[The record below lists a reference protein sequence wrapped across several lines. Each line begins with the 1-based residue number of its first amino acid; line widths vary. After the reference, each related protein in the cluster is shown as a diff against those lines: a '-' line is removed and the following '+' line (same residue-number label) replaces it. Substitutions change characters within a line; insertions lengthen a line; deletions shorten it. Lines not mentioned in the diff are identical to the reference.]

1 MTRIASTDGTLLNV
15 EVGGPEDAPAVL
27 LAHSVGC
34 DLTLWEHQAAAL
46 QDRYRVIRYDA
57 RGHGGSDAPV
67 GDYRIE
73 QLADDAIAVLDALG
87 VAKAHL
93 CGLSLGGTLGMW
105 LALHR
110 PERLAS
116 LVLADTAARL
126 GTAEGWQARIDATMA
141 GGTASIAD
149 MSMTRFFSD
158 AFRAAAPTV
167 VETFRQ
173 GLIATADQG
182 FAGCCAVLRDC
193 DFTASLGAIATPTLV
208 ICGKQDAPTPPSD
221 SEILAGAIPGARLM
235 LLDAGHISAVEA
247 PDAFTAAITA
257 HFQRHPA

>member
-1 MTRIASTDGTLLNV
+1 MTRIASPDGTFINM
-15 EVGGPEDAPAVL
+15 EIDGPDDAPAVL
-27 LAHSVGC
+27 FAHSVGC
-34 DLTLWEHQAAAL
+34 SLALWDAQASAL
-46 QDRYRVIRYDA
+46 RDHYRVIRYDA
-57 RGHGGSDAPV
+57 RGHGGSDAPD
-67 GDYRIE
+67 GPYAIE
-73 QLADDAIAVLDALG
+73 QLAADALAVLDAAG
-87 VAKAHL
+87 VERAHL

-105 LALHR
+105 LALNR

-126 GTAEGWQARIDATMA
+126 GTIEGWQARIDATLA

-158 AFRAAAPTV
+158 RFRAAAPDV
-167 VETFRQ
+167 VERFRQ

-193 DFTASLGAIATPTLV
+193 DFTADLARIAVPTLV
-208 ICGKQDAPTPPSD
+208 VCGQDDAPTPPSD
-221 SEILAGAIPGARLM
+221 SEILANAIPGAKLV

-247 PDAFTAAITA
+247 PEAFTAAIEA
-257 HFQRHPA
+257 HFEGF